1 MTLSF
6 DYLVELDLNFQ
17 VIIHILAG
25 WILLLTATWLLPYST
40 ILDLQVIGRVA
51 DLASIV
57 ILILGFIF
65 CRTWE
70 YVRYEAYASF
80 LEGTSILCR
89 IFNASGRVE
98 TVSYASE
105 KFHLKLIV
113 MLNIWLPF
121 AKYLI

>member
-1 MTLSF
+1 MTLLF
-6 DYLVELDLNFQ
+6 DYFVELDLNFQ
-17 VIIHILAG
+17 AIIHILAG
-25 WILLLTATWLLPYST
+25 WIPLTAIWLLPYST
-40 ILDLQVIGRVA
+40 ILDLQIIGRVA

-65 CRTWE
+65 FRTWE
-70 YVRYEAYASF
+70 YVQYEAYASF
-80 LEGTSILCR
+80 LEGTSILCS

-98 TVSYASE
+98 TVTYASE
-105 KFHLKLIV
+105 TFHLKLIV